1 MHIKRINPWT
11 WLQSITP
18 PLAHIEGHFRVSL
31 QLIGNV
37 FGLWEETG
45 APGENPH
52 KNPKEHMQK
61 KKILREAFLYEA
73 TMPTTA
79 ATIAATRQLQHQC
92 RDPNVLH

>member
-1 MHIKRINPWT
+1 MRIKRINPRT

-31 QLIGNV
+31 QLNGNV
-37 FGLWEETG
+37 FGLWEETR

-52 KNPKEHMQK
+52 KNPKENMQK
-61 KKILREAFLYEA
+61 KKRILREAFLYEA

-79 ATIAATRQLQHQC
+79 ATIATTRQL
-92 RDPNVLH
+92 